1 MSLLSMTD
9 CSVADNRV
17 QARYE
22 LDAAANE
29 RHDPNLAAWAM
40 KWGRTLLD
48 YADAAPSEDD
58 VCEEIKRAEIDATN
72 AEDKFDALEAVIE
85 KAIKD
90 LDAIDTNDAI
100 RNIIDDVV
108 ADLENSL

>member
-1 MSLLSMTD
+1 MSLLTMTD
-9 CSVADNRV
+9 CRVADNRV
-17 QARYE
+17 HARYE
-22 LDAAANE
+22 LDAAVA
-29 RHDPNLAAWAM
+29 DSGYTKMAAWAM
-40 KWGRTLLD
+40 KWGRTLID

-72 AEDKFDALEAVIE
+72 AEDKCDALTGVIE

-90 LDAIDTNDAI
+90 LDTIDTKDAI
-100 RNIIDDVV
+100 RNIIDAIV

>member
-1 MSLLSMTD
+1 MLTMTD
-9 CSVADNRV
+9 CAVADNRV

-22 LDAAANE
+22 LDAVE
-29 RHDPNLAAWAM
+29 RTGSADGFTQWAM
-40 KWGRTLLD
+40 RWGRELLD
-48 YADAAPSEDD
+48 YADAAPTEDD
-58 VCEEIKRAEIDATN
+58 VCEDIKRAEIDATN
-72 AEDKFDALEAVIE
+72 AEDKCDALEAVIE